1 MLLKLSR
8 RPVFSSMVVLLGFV
22 FATASAAP
30 GGATSGSVSSSAV
43 QPFATPSEVPSAPAA
58 TEPAPTPVNAALV
71 SLEPTVKSLDVVWSV
86 RHELHSQIVDF
97 LKKKPTVADNYEV
110 LWRMARLSYYGGFFA
125 LPKDALSEDKMSV
138 FQVGT
143 ETGERARRLEPS
155 RVEGHYWYAVT
166 LGGWGIAKGVLK
178 ALSSAAPM
186 RDALT
191 EAIKIDPKYHFA
203 GPYRVRGRLYNKI
216 PGVISFGDNQKANDD
231 LKKAIEL
238 APESKLNH
246 IYMAEVQAKLKSKAD
261 ALKTLE
267 FAKSLPDV
275 VGVAE
280 EAAYRRDISELENKF
295 R

>member
-1 MLLKLSR
+1 MTRRSHAALSR
-8 RPVFSSMVVLLGFV
+8 VGCLLVVSASSFVVKVQSSAL
-22 FATASAAP
+22 AAP
-30 GGATSGSVSSSAV
+30 SQSLAQTLPATSVASPGASSIN
-43 QPFATPSEVPSAPAA
+43 PSM
-58 TEPAPTPVNAALV
+58 LV
-71 SLEPTVKSLDVVWSV
+71 LEPTVKSLDAVWTV
-86 RHELHSQIVDF
+86 RHELHSQIVEF
-97 LKKKPTVADNYEV
+97 LKKKVTLPDNYEV
-110 LWRMARLSYYGGFFA
+110 LWRMSRLSYYGGFFA
-125 LPKDALSEDKMSV
+125 LPKDAASEDKMVV
-138 FQVGT
+138 FQVGS
-143 ETGERARRLEPS
+143 EAGERARRLEAN

-166 LGGWGIAKGVLK
+166 LGGWGIAKGILK
-178 ALSSAAPM
+178 ALSSAGPM

-203 GPYRVRGRLYNKI
+203 GSHRVRGRLYNKI
-216 PGVISFGDNQKANDD
+216 PGVISFGDNQKAADD
-231 LKKAIEL
+231 LKKAIAL

-246 IYMAEVQAKLKSKAD
+246 VYMAEVQAKIQSKAD

>member
-1 MLLKLSR
+1 MARWNFVTQPRKRILTSFGIPLI
-8 RPVFSSMVVLLGFV
+8 VFQVSF
-22 FATASAAP
+22 SAHA
-30 GGATSGSVSSSAV
+30 SSAV
-43 QPFATPSEVPSAPAA
+43 FVVQNSQPATAAGAAAVPSG
-58 TEPAPTPVNAALV
+58 ALNSAMLV
-71 SLEPTVKSLDVVWSV
+71 LEPTVKSLDAAWTV
-86 RHELHSQIVDF
+86 RHELHPQIVEF
-97 LKKKPTVADNYEV
+97 LKKKTVLPDNYEV

-125 LPKDALSEDKMSV
+125 LPKDSPSEDKMNI

-143 ETGERARRLEPS
+143 ETGDRARKLEAS
-155 RVEGHYWYAVT
+155 KVEGHYWYAVT
-166 LGGWGIAKGVLK
+166 LGGWGIAKGILK
-178 ALSSAAPM
+178 ALSSAGPM

-203 GPYRVRGRLYNKI
+203 GPYRIRGRLFHKL
-216 PGVISFGDNQKANDD
+216 PGVISFGDNQKAADD
-231 LKKAIEL
+231 LKKAISL

-246 IYMAEVQAKLKSKAD
+246 VYMAEVQAKLQSKQE

-280 EAAYRRDISELENKF
+280 EAAYRRDIGELEAKF

>member
-1 MLLKLSR
+1 MMRCSHAAFTRVGCLMVISA
-8 RPVFSSMVVLLGFV
+8 SSFV
-22 FATASAAP
+22 ANAQSSALAASSQSFAQASPAN
-30 GGATSGSVSSSAV
+30 SVSSTGTTTTAIN
-43 QPFATPSEVPSAPAA
+43 PSM
-58 TEPAPTPVNAALV
+58 LV
-71 SLEPTVKSLDVVWSV
+71 LEPTVKSLDAVWTV
-86 RHELHSQIVDF
+86 RHELHPQIVEF
-97 LKKKPTVADNYEV
+97 LKKKAILPDNYEV
-110 LWRMARLSYYGGFFA
+110 LWRMSRLSYYGGFFA
-125 LPKDALSEDKMSV
+125 LTKDAASDDKMNV

-143 ETGERARRLEPS
+143 ETGERARRLEAN

-166 LGGWGIAKGVLK
+166 LGGWGIAKGILK
-178 ALSSAAPM
+178 ALSSAGPM

-203 GPYRVRGRLYNKI
+203 GSHRIRGRLYNKI
-216 PGVISFGDNQKANDD
+216 PGVISFGDNQKAADD
-231 LKKAIEL
+231 LKKAIAL

-246 IYMAEVQAKLKSKAD
+246 LYMAEVQAKVQSKAE

>member
-1 MLLKLSR
+1 MLLSR
-8 RPVFSSMVVLLGFV
+8 RTSSLLRSVVVLSLAGV
-22 FATASAAP
+22 GLLVPVKGQTAFANSPAPVSQTTSAGAGAQTAASA
-30 GGATSGSVSSSAV
+30 TSVN
-43 QPFATPSEVPSAPAA
+43 PAM
-58 TEPAPTPVNAALV
+58 LV
-71 SLEPTVKSLDVVWSV
+71 LEPTVKALDASWTV
-86 RHELHSQIVDF
+86 RNEMHAQIVDF
-97 LKKKPTVADNYEV
+97 LKKKTTLPDNYEV

-125 LPKDALSEDKMSV
+125 LPKDASSEDKMNV
-138 FQVGT
+138 FQVGS
-143 ETGERARRLEPS
+143 EAGDRARKLEPNK
-155 RVEGHYWYAVT
+155 VEGHYWYAVT
-166 LGGWGIAKGVLK
+166 LGGWGIAKGILK
-178 ALSSAAPM
+178 ALSSAGPM

-203 GPYRVRGRLYNKI
+203 GPYRIRGRLYNKL
-216 PGVISFGDNQKANDD
+216 PGMISFGDNEKAADD
-231 LKKAIEL
+231 LSKAISL

-246 IYMAEVQAKLKSKAD
+246 VYMAEVQAKRQSKQE

>member
-1 MLLKLSR
+1 MTRRSHAALSR
-8 RPVFSSMVVLLGFV
+8 VGCLLVVSASSFVVKVQSSAL
-22 FATASAAP
+22 AAP
-30 GGATSGSVSSSAV
+30 SQSLAQTLPATSVAS
-43 QPFATPSEVPSAPAA
+43 PAA
-58 TEPAPTPVNAALV
+58 SSINPSMLV
-71 SLEPTVKSLDVVWSV
+71 LEPTVKSLDAVWTV
-86 RHELHSQIVDF
+86 RHELHSQIVEF
-97 LKKKPTVADNYEV
+97 LKKKVTLPDNYEV
-110 LWRMARLSYYGGFFA
+110 LWRMSRLSYYGGFFA
-125 LPKDALSEDKMSV
+125 LPKDAASEDKMVV
-138 FQVGT
+138 FQVGS
-143 ETGERARRLEPS
+143 ETGERARRLEAN

-166 LGGWGIAKGVLK
+166 LGGWGIAKGILK
-178 ALSSAAPM
+178 ALSSAGPM

-203 GPYRVRGRLYNKI
+203 GSHRVRGRLYNKI
-216 PGVISFGDNQKANDD
+216 PGVISFGDNQKAADD
-231 LKKAIEL
+231 LKKAIAL

-246 IYMAEVQAKLKSKAD
+246 VYMAEVQAKIQSKAD

>member
-1 MLLKLSR
+1 MLLNLSAR
-8 RPVFSSMVVLLGFV
+8 FFLRSNVLILCL
-22 FATASAAP
+22 SAAAAHAAP
-30 GGATSGSVSSSAV
+30 SPSSG
-43 QPFATPSEVPSAPAA
+43 SAPASPA
-58 TEPAPTPVNAALV
+58 STPQVTAPSAGTTVEPVSTPVNAALIT
-71 SLEPTVKSLDVVWSV
+71 LEPTVKSLDLAWSV
-86 RHELHSQIVDF
+86 RHEMHSQIVDF
-97 LKKKPTVADNYEV
+97 LKKKPSISDNYEV
-110 LWRMARLSYYGGFFA
+110 LWRMSRLSYYGGFFA
-125 LPKDALSEDKMSV
+125 LPKDALSEDKMNV

-186 RDALT
+186 RDALS
-191 EAIKIDPKYHFA
+191 EAIKIDPKYHYA

-216 PGVISFGDNQKANDD
+216 PGVISFGDNQKAMDD
-231 LKKAIEL
+231 LKKAIDL

-261 ALKTLE
+261 SLKTLE

-280 EAAYRRDISELENKF
+280 EAAYRRDINELENKF